1 MHAHREV
8 GVAEAQSVAG
18 EHFAHVL
25 HQCGRLRRRVHG
37 VVRAQAHVKRPRGPV
52 GASGVCGVV
61 RAEPG
66 ARDERAAE
74 QAEAE
79 QVQHGQAE
87 ALPLRPAVQRDD
99 RGGVLLLRL
108 PCESAGLACE
118 RPAEGARRR
127 ATGRAAGRAQP
138 SARRPA
144 AERTEATAGRQ
155 GGAEY
160 RRACQHHPALRAAA
174 RAAPGRGGT
183 AADADGAA
191 LAVEVDS

>member
-1 MHAHREV
+1 MIRRERRRARLTV
-8 GVAEAQSVAG
+8 PEGAWGSSQGRPASAWR
-18 EHFAHVL
+18 VL
-25 HQCGRLRRRVHG
+25 HR
-37 VVRAQAHVKRPRGPV
+37 
-52 GASGVCGVV
+52 
-61 RAEPG
+61 G

-99 RGGVLLLRL
+99 RGGVLLLVRL
-108 PCESAGLACE
+108 PCESAGLASD
-118 RPAEGARRR
+118 RPAEGAGRR
-127 ATGRAAGRAQP
+127 AAGRAAWRAQP

-174 RAAPGRGGT
+174 RSSRTGRHRSERSLF
-183 AADADGAA
+183 AVIAD
-191 LAVEVDS
+191 EVDYLVKAVGSLPPLPCRNTKS